1 MKTMK
6 LARLLP
12 LAFAVLAL
20 VAFDGPMRPHVGV
33 VSTFDGPMRPHV
45 AVTAALDGPM
55 RPHTA

>member
-20 VAFDGPMRPHVGV
+20 VAFDGPMRPHV
-33 VSTFDGPMRPHV
+33 